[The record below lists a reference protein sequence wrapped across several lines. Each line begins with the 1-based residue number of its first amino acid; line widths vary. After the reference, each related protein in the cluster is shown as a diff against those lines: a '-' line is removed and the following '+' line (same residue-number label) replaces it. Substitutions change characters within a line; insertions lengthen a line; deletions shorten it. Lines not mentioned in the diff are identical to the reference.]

1 MMGGFRRGGGS
12 GPMKLQGSLRGDGV
26 LIVAGA
32 ERPVRYQLDLYSSG
46 ERRFGSGSLDGDLS
60 ALDEAGDHP
69 ARLRLAGGA
78 EVEVDLQDVEDDGAG
93 FEARGDLP
101 APPEH

>member
-1 MMGGFRRGGGS
+1 
-12 GPMKLQGSLRGDGV
+12 MKLQGSLRGDGV
-26 LIVAGA
+26 LVAAGT
-32 ERPVRYQLDLYSSG
+32 ERPVRYQIDLYSSG

-60 ALDEAGDHP
+60 ALGETAEHP
-69 ARLRLAGGA
+69 TRLRMADGS
-78 EVEVDLQDVEDDGAG
+78 EVEIDLQDVEDDGAG